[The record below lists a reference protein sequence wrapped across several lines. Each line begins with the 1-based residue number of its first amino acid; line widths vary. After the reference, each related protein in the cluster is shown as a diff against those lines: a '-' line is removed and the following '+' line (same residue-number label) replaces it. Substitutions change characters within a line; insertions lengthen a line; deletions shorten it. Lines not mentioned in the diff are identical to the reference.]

1 MRVRR
6 LTLSAALVA
15 TSVLLLS
22 VVPGAE
28 SSGAART
35 STPAVAAAPTVTE
48 TLAAAHQK
56 SLLNTSLAV
65 ARVNATLNRTPRFE
79 YAKSKTV
86 SLTDQRAK
94 KVVAAALSRVSTGQY
109 VWGASGGN
117 SFDCSGLMMYAYR
130 QIGISLPHS
139 SSAQSRLGKAVSIK
153 NLKPGDLLFFY
164 SPCTTSACT
173 SATASSCTPATPATT
188 SRSTPSAGTATSP
201 RPAASSAPE
210 RSRTPPLPPDHV
222 AN

>member
-6 LTLSAALVA
+6 LALSAALVA
-15 TSVLLLS
+15 TSGLLLS

-35 STPAVAAAPTVTE
+35 STPAVAAAPTVSE

-56 SLLNTSLAV
+56 SLLDTALAV

-139 SSAQSRLGKAVSIK
+139 SSAQSRLGKAVSIT

-164 SPCTTSACT
+164 SPVHHVGLYIGDGKFVHARNTRDDLEVDTISGYGHFTSA
-173 SATASSCTPATPATT
+173 
-188 SRSTPSAGTATSP
+188 RRIIG
-201 RPAASSAPE
+201 
-210 RSRTPPLPPDHV
+210 D
-222 AN
+222 

>member
-6 LTLSAALVA
+6 LALSAALVA
-15 TSVLLLS
+15 TSGLLLS

-164 SPCTTSACT
+164 SPVHHVGLYIGDGKFVHARNTRDDLEVDTISGYGHFTSARRIIG
-173 SATASSCTPATPATT
+173 A
-188 SRSTPSAGTATSP
+188 
-201 RPAASSAPE
+201 
-210 RSRTPPLPPDHV
+210 
-222 AN
+222 

>member
-6 LTLSAALVA
+6 LALSAALVA
-15 TSVLLLS
+15 TSGLLLS

-56 SLLNTSLAV
+56 SLLDTALAV

-164 SPCTTSACT
+164 SPVHHVGMYIGDGKFVHARNTRDDLEVDTISGYGHFTSARRIIG
-173 SATASSCTPATPATT
+173 A
-188 SRSTPSAGTATSP
+188 
-201 RPAASSAPE
+201 
-210 RSRTPPLPPDHV
+210 
-222 AN
+222 

>member
-6 LTLSAALVA
+6 LALSAALVA
-15 TSVLLLS
+15 TSGLLLS

-56 SLLNTSLAV
+56 SLLDTSLAV

-164 SPCTTSACT
+164 SPVHHVGLYIGDGKFVHARNTRDDLEVDTISGYGHFTSARRIIG
-173 SATASSCTPATPATT
+173 S
-188 SRSTPSAGTATSP
+188 
-201 RPAASSAPE
+201 
-210 RSRTPPLPPDHV
+210 
-222 AN
+222 

>member
-6 LTLSAALVA
+6 LALSAALVA
-15 TSVLLLS
+15 TSGLLLS

-56 SLLNTSLAV
+56 SLLDTSLAV
-65 ARVNATLNRTPRFE
+65 ARVNATLNRTPRLE

-164 SPCTTSACT
+164 SPVHHVGMYIGDGKFVHARNTRDDLEVDTISGYGHFTSARRIIG
-173 SATASSCTPATPATT
+173 A
-188 SRSTPSAGTATSP
+188 
-201 RPAASSAPE
+201 
-210 RSRTPPLPPDHV
+210 
-222 AN
+222 

>member
-6 LTLSAALVA
+6 LALSAALVA
-15 TSVLLLS
+15 TSGLLLS

-164 SPCTTSACT
+164 SPVHHVGMYIGDGKFVHARNTRDDLEVDTISGYGHFTSARRIIG
-173 SATASSCTPATPATT
+173 S
-188 SRSTPSAGTATSP
+188 
-201 RPAASSAPE
+201 
-210 RSRTPPLPPDHV
+210 
-222 AN
+222 

>member
-6 LTLSAALVA
+6 LALFAALVA
-15 TSVLLLS
+15 TSGLLLS

-56 SLLNTSLAV
+56 SLLDTSLAV

-164 SPCTTSACT
+164 SPVHHVGMYIGDGKFVHARNTRDDLEVDTISGYGHFTSARRIIG
-173 SATASSCTPATPATT
+173 S
-188 SRSTPSAGTATSP
+188 
-201 RPAASSAPE
+201 
-210 RSRTPPLPPDHV
+210 
-222 AN
+222 

>member
-6 LTLSAALVA
+6 LALSAALVA
-15 TSVLLLS
+15 TSGLLLS

-56 SLLNTSLAV
+56 SLLDTALAV

-164 SPCTTSACT
+164 SPVHHVGLYIGDGKFVHARNTRDDLEVDTISGYGHFTSARRIIG
-173 SATASSCTPATPATT
+173 A
-188 SRSTPSAGTATSP
+188 
-201 RPAASSAPE
+201 
-210 RSRTPPLPPDHV
+210 
-222 AN
+222 

>member
-6 LTLSAALVA
+6 LALSAALVA
-15 TSVLLLS
+15 TSGLLLS

-48 TLAAAHQK
+48 TLAVAHQK
-56 SLLNTSLAV
+56 SLLDTSLAV

-164 SPCTTSACT
+164 SPVHHVGLYIGDGKFVHARNTRDDLEVDTISGYGHFTSARRIIG
-173 SATASSCTPATPATT
+173 A
-188 SRSTPSAGTATSP
+188 
-201 RPAASSAPE
+201 
-210 RSRTPPLPPDHV
+210 
-222 AN
+222 

>member
-6 LTLSAALVA
+6 LALSAALVA
-15 TSVLLLS
+15 TSGLLLS

-56 SLLNTSLAV
+56 SLLDTSLAV

-164 SPCTTSACT
+164 SPVHHVGLYIGDGKFVHARNTRDDLEVDTISGYGHFTSARRIIG
-173 SATASSCTPATPATT
+173 A
-188 SRSTPSAGTATSP
+188 
-201 RPAASSAPE
+201 
-210 RSRTPPLPPDHV
+210 
-222 AN
+222 

>member
-6 LTLSAALVA
+6 LALSAALVA
-15 TSVLLLS
+15 TSGLLLS

-56 SLLNTSLAV
+56 SLLDTALAV

-164 SPCTTSACT
+164 SPVHHVGLYIGDGKFVHARNTRDDLEVDTISGYGHFTSARRIIG
-173 SATASSCTPATPATT
+173 S
-188 SRSTPSAGTATSP
+188 
-201 RPAASSAPE
+201 
-210 RSRTPPLPPDHV
+210 
-222 AN
+222 

>member
-6 LTLSAALVA
+6 LALSAALVA
-15 TSVLLLS
+15 TSGLLLS

-35 STPAVAAAPTVTE
+35 FTPAVAAAPTVTE

-56 SLLNTSLAV
+56 SLLDTSLAV

-164 SPCTTSACT
+164 SPVHHVGMYIGDGKFVHARNTRDDLEVDTISGYGHFTSARRIIG
-173 SATASSCTPATPATT
+173 A
-188 SRSTPSAGTATSP
+188 
-201 RPAASSAPE
+201 
-210 RSRTPPLPPDHV
+210 
-222 AN
+222 

>member
-6 LTLSAALVA
+6 LALSAALVA
-15 TSVLLLS
+15 TSGLLLS

-56 SLLNTSLAV
+56 SLLDTALAV

-139 SSAQSRLGKAVSIK
+139 SSAQSRLGKAVSIT

-164 SPCTTSACT
+164 SPVHHVGMYIGDGKFVHARNTRDDLEVDTISGYGHFTSARRIIG
-173 SATASSCTPATPATT
+173 A
-188 SRSTPSAGTATSP
+188 
-201 RPAASSAPE
+201 
-210 RSRTPPLPPDHV
+210 
-222 AN
+222 

>member
-6 LTLSAALVA
+6 LALSAALVA
-15 TSVLLLS
+15 TSGLLLS

-28 SSGAART
+28 SWGAART

-56 SLLNTSLAV
+56 SLLDTSLAV
-65 ARVNATLNRTPRFE
+65 ARVNATLNRTPRLE

-164 SPCTTSACT
+164 SPVHHVGMYIGDGKFVHARNTRDDLEVDTISGYGHFTSA
-173 SATASSCTPATPATT
+173 
-188 SRSTPSAGTATSP
+188 RRIIG
-201 RPAASSAPE
+201 
-210 RSRTPPLPPDHV
+210 D
-222 AN
+222 

>member
-6 LTLSAALVA
+6 LALSAALVA
-15 TSVLLLS
+15 TSGLLLS

-56 SLLNTSLAV
+56 SLLDTSLAV

-139 SSAQSRLGKAVSIK
+139 SSAQSQLGKAVSIK

-164 SPCTTSACT
+164 SPVHHVGMYIGDGKFVHARNTRDDLEVDTISGYGHFTSARRIIG
-173 SATASSCTPATPATT
+173 A
-188 SRSTPSAGTATSP
+188 
-201 RPAASSAPE
+201 
-210 RSRTPPLPPDHV
+210 
-222 AN
+222 

>member
-6 LTLSAALVA
+6 LALSAALVA
-15 TSVLLLS
+15 TSGLLLS

-56 SLLNTSLAV
+56 SLLDTSLAV

-164 SPCTTSACT
+164 SPVHHVGMYIGDGKFVHARNTRDDLEVDTISGYGHFTSARRIIG
-173 SATASSCTPATPATT
+173 A
-188 SRSTPSAGTATSP
+188 
-201 RPAASSAPE
+201 
-210 RSRTPPLPPDHV
+210 
-222 AN
+222 

>member
-6 LTLSAALVA
+6 LALSAALVA
-15 TSVLLLS
+15 TSGLLLS

-28 SSGAART
+28 SWGAART

-48 TLAAAHQK
+48 TLAVAHQK
-56 SLLNTSLAV
+56 SLLDTSLAV

-164 SPCTTSACT
+164 SPVHHVGLYIGDGKFVHARNTRDDLEVDTISGYGHFTSARRIIG
-173 SATASSCTPATPATT
+173 A
-188 SRSTPSAGTATSP
+188 
-201 RPAASSAPE
+201 
-210 RSRTPPLPPDHV
+210 
-222 AN
+222 

>member
-6 LTLSAALVA
+6 LALSAALVA
-15 TSVLLLS
+15 TSGLLLS

-153 NLKPGDLLFFY
+153 NLKPGDLLFY
-164 SPCTTSACT
+164 GPGGSQHVSMYIGKGRMIH
-173 SATASSCTPATPATT
+173 ATNPRTDVRIDSIHNGYWQGRYAGAT
-188 SRSTPSAGTATSP
+188 RIVQG
-201 RPAASSAPE
+201 
-210 RSRTPPLPPDHV
+210 
-222 AN
+222 

>member
-6 LTLSAALVA
+6 LALSAALVA
-15 TSVLLLS
+15 TSGLLLS

-164 SPCTTSACT
+164 SPVHHVGMYIGDGKFVHARNTRDDLEVDTISGYGHFTSA
-173 SATASSCTPATPATT
+173 
-188 SRSTPSAGTATSP
+188 RRIIG
-201 RPAASSAPE
+201 
-210 RSRTPPLPPDHV
+210 D
-222 AN
+222 